1 MILYINIVNGVNNFA
16 KNKMYKMNHRTF
28 SQKKKEKKKKKRE
41 RQKERKK
48 KKLEYSKKALHMFIN
63 SNNNCR

>member
-28 SQKKKEKKKKKRE
+28 SQKKKEKKRKRE
-41 RQKERKK
+41 RDRKKERKK
-48 KKLEYSKKALHMFIN
+48 N
-63 SNNNCR
+63 